1 MLQILIA
8 PTNIPTNV
16 YPFCLICVM
25 LSIDS
30 FDLIII
36 FVSYQVAD
44 DTIQIN
50 NIPVRD
56 YVSYQLQTAT
66 LELVALL
73 VYHEKENS

>member
-1 MLQILIA
+1 MLQILID

-36 FVSYQVAD
+36 FASYQVAD
-44 DTIQIN
+44 DTIRIN

-56 YVSYQLQTAT
+56 YVSDQLQTAT

-73 VYHEKENS
+73 VYHEKDNS

>member
-1 MLQILIA
+1 
-8 PTNIPTNV
+8 
-16 YPFCLICVM
+16 M

-73 VYHEKENS
+73 VYHEKDNS